1 MMFNFQL
8 TFVHITLLRQ
18 HSLCICT
25 CVCVCLD
32 KIYHHAS
39 KCRQKRLEK
48 LSIFVSEKEMVQYIS
63 FHLQR
68 LSTFMSCSRP
78 VFTYTQSLYFCICN
92 LWFQARSSLIIVQDI
107 PFPPREYE
115 RNCLTS
121 NNDIIPQLQNP
132 NAPLTIT
139 TLSLSPIRKW
149 ILISAPP
156 AAIVGPLY

>member
-1 MMFNFQL
+1 MCAHRDVLALLGNAAIWFHYSPLHYPLHLSILLLAQHTLNFCLFNCICTVQIVLVWALVSNFIIQPADFQP
-8 TFVHITLLRQ
+8 TFVHTTLLRL

-68 LSTFMSCSRP
+68 LSTFMSCSHP
-78 VFTYTQSLYFCICN
+78 VFTYTQSLYFCICD
-92 LWFQARSSLIIVQDI
+92 L
-107 PFPPREYE
+107 
-115 RNCLTS
+115 
-121 NNDIIPQLQNP
+121 
-132 NAPLTIT
+132 
-139 TLSLSPIRKW
+139 
-149 ILISAPP
+149 
-156 AAIVGPLY
+156 